1 MSSASIYYAADGY
14 VTQRERLMGRHAAGE
29 GFLNAFF
36 ATEPKSHFE
45 CCAANKAA
53 AGGFLKLARQVRPE
67 ATVGWFGHDGL
78 AQAARTGALYLPGP
92 SLVSQAWLRA
102 AGEPGAFSLCGVTH
116 TISSDRVMDELREM
130 LTAPVEPWD
139 ALICTSAVVH
149 SSVERL
155 LRERAEWLHRRL
167 GATRI
172 VMPQLPVIPLGVD
185 TAAYRP
191 KPQARTDWRA
201 RLDIASEDIA
211 LLFVGR
217 LSYHAK
223 AHPGQMF
230 EAAQALARSLGPGRR
245 VHFILAGWYANDS
258 IADAFRAGAQALC
271 PSVQLHEVD
280 GRAADAR
287 FDVWSAAD
295 IFFSLSDNYQETFGL
310 TPLEAA
316 ACGLPA
322 VVSDWNGYRDTVVE
336 GRTGFRVRT
345 WAPPPGSMGDLAH
358 AYHAGTM
365 NYDHYIGHTCLAV
378 AADMR
383 ECTERLL
390 ALAHSP
396 ELRQSMGEA
405 ARRHAVENF
414 DWKVIVGRYRE
425 LWQEL
430 AAIRTRLQAAAPRPP
445 RLRLPDPTTL
455 FGDYPTRALTPELRL
470 LAGAAPA
477 NALEKIEAHPLWSF
491 GRASRLPADRL
502 RILLTLAGRTGGA
515 TVAELLAAASG
526 AAPTAWRSLGWL
538 IKSGLLQVAP
548 ADSDGVTK

>member
-14 VTQRERLMGRHAAGE
+14 LTQRERLMGRHAAGE

-36 ATEPKSHFE
+36 ATEPTSHFE

-78 AQAARTGALYLPGP
+78 AQAARTGTLYLPAP
-92 SLVSQAWLRA
+92 SLADQAWLRA

-139 ALICTSAVVH
+139 ALICTSTVVR
-149 SSVERL
+149 SSIERL

-167 GATRI
+167 GATRM

-185 TAAYRP
+185 TVSYRP
-191 KPQARTDWRA
+191 KPLARTDWRA
-201 RLDIASEDIA
+201 RLGIAENDVA

-230 EAAQALARSLGPGRR
+230 EAAQALARSLEPGRR
-245 VHFILAGWYANDS
+245 VHFILAGWYANDA
-258 IADAFRAGAQALC
+258 IAEAFRAGAQSLC

-280 GRAADAR
+280 GRTADAR

-322 VVSDWNGYRDTVVE
+322 VVSDWNGYRDTVIE

-345 WAPPPGSMGDLAH
+345 WAPPPGTMGDLAN

-365 NYDHYIGHTCLAV
+365 NYDHYIGHTCLPV
-378 AADMR
+378 SVDMR
-383 ECTERLL
+383 ECVERLV
-390 ALAHSP
+390 ALGNSAQ
-396 ELRQSMGEA
+396 LRQSMGEA

-425 LWQEL
+425 LWREL
-430 AAIRTRLQAAAPRPP
+430 AAIRARLQATAPRPP
-445 RLRLPDPTTL
+445 RLRLPDPTLL
-455 FGDYPTRALTPELRL
+455 FSDYPSRSLAPELRL
-470 LAGAAPA
+470 VSGAAPA
-477 NALEKIEAHPLWSF
+477 AALEMLEAHPLWNF
-491 GRASRLPADRL
+491 GRSSRLPSDRL
-502 RILLTLAGRTGGA
+502 KVLVNLAARNGGA
-515 TVAELLAAASG
+515 TVAELLASADG
-526 AAPTAWRSLGWL
+526 ATPVSWRSVGWL
-538 IKSGLLQVAP
+538 IKSGLLQLAP
-548 ADSDGVTK
+548 ADSDGVGK

>member
-36 ATEPKSHFE
+36 ATEPKPHFE

-53 AGGFLKLARQVRPE
+53 AGGFLKLARQVRPD
-67 ATVGWFGHDGL
+67 ATAGWFAHDNL
-78 AQAARTGALYLPGP
+78 AQAARTGTLYLPAP
-92 SLVSQAWLRA
+92 SLANQAWLRA

-116 TISSDRVMDELREM
+116 TISSDRVLDELREM

-139 ALICTSAVVH
+139 ALICTSAVVR

-155 LRERAEWLHRRL
+155 LREQAEWLRQRL

-185 TAAYRP
+185 TTAYRP
-191 KPQARTDWRA
+191 RPQARADWRA
-201 RLDIASEDIA
+201 RLGIGAQDIA

-223 AHPGQMF
+223 AHPGQMY
-230 EAAQALARSLGPGRR
+230 EAAQALARRLGPQRR
-245 VHFILAGWYANDS
+245 VHFILAGWYANEA

-280 GRAADAR
+280 GRTSEAR

-316 ACGLPA
+316 ACGLPS

-336 GRTGFRVRT
+336 GKTGFRVRT
-345 WAPPPGSMGDLAH
+345 WAPPPGTLGDLAF
-358 AYHAGTM
+358 AYQAGTM
-365 NYDHYIGHTCLAV
+365 NYDHYIGHTCLPV
-378 AADMR
+378 SADLG
-383 ECTERLL
+383 ECVERLL
-390 ALAHSP
+390 ALAGSP
-396 ELRQSMGEA
+396 QLRQSMGAA

-414 DWKVIVGRYRE
+414 DWKVVVGRYRE
-425 LWQEL
+425 LWREL
-430 AAIRTRLQAAAPRPP
+430 AAIRQRLQAAAPRPP
-445 RLRLPDPTTL
+445 RLRLPDPAAL
-455 FGDYPTRALTPELRL
+455 FCDYPSGTLAPGLRL
-470 LAGAAPA
+470 LPGTAPA
-477 NALEKIEAHPLWSF
+477 AALGELEAHPLWNY
-491 GRASRLPADRL
+491 GRSSRLPADGL
-502 RILLTLAGRTGGA
+502 RMLLEQAGRPGGA
-515 TVAELLAAASG
+515 TVAELLAADK
-526 AAPTAWRSLGWL
+526 AAPIAWRSLGWL
-538 IKSGLLQVAP
+538 IKSGLLRVAP
-548 ADSDGVTK
+548 ADSDGVMK